1 MGKTLWSF
9 GHSECSRL
17 KLLSCYTCTAEMTL
31 IICDTAEKTN
41 TLIKGSDSWK
51 KVRQIIV
58 MDGLDDVDMELAK
71 TKNIELSSY
80 SDVLVSFVC

>member
-1 MGKTLWSF
+1 M
-9 GHSECSRL
+9 
-17 KLLSCYTCTAEMTL
+17 CTAEMTL